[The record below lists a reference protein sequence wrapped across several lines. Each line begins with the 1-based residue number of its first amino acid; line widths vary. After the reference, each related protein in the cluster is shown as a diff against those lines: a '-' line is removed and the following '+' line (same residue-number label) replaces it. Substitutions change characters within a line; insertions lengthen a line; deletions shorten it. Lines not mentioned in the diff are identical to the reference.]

1 MKRNYFLAIGLLF
14 LGLSTQA
21 QTEYVDGTL
30 VLNEGNMGTSQGS
43 VSFIDAS
50 GTVTSTI
57 FQTANSV
64 EELGD
69 VAQGM
74 ATDGESTLIMLNNSN
89 KVEVVDA
96 KTFVSIATIDEGV
109 ILPRYAVIHDGLA
122 YVTCWGNEETGAYL
136 AVIDME
142 TFEVDHTVA
151 LSSGVEQI
159 YAHEGKLYV
168 LHMGGFSTNS
178 IMSVYDIAAETV
190 EEVIVGDSPSEMV
203 FHDNYAYIISQGQSW
218 ATPPLEPTFDRVN
231 LTTHEVEGLTD
242 LDDSNSYKFI
252 AKYEDTFYVKVS
264 ADIYTFDTTTQTLSD
279 EAVISSD
286 ITTWGG
292 AYGMSII
299 GDKIYLA
306 DAKDYVSAGDVLVY
320 SLDGVLENTYQ
331 VGIIPNNI
339 YASASSTVS
348 SDIFGKETI
357 KLYPNPASNRV
368 FLTVDNNTAVQVYDM
383 MGKQL
388 INTTYYSQGIDVSQL
403 SAGTYL
409 MNVGNNGQSQTIR
422 FVKK

>member
-50 GTVTSTI
+50 GTVTPTI

-168 LHMGGFSTNS
+168 LHMGGFSTNN
-178 IMSVYDIAAETV
+178 IMSVYDIAEETV

-242 LDDSNSYKFI
+242 LDVNNSYKFI

-339 YASASSTVS
+339 YVSASSTVS
-348 SDIFGKETI
+348 SDTFGKEKI